1 MASLNGQYDPDA
13 GVPGVYEVFPAGP
26 QPLEVIESDIVPTS
40 AGTGKLLKFKIRVTE
55 GEQADRLIFGQFNL
69 VNPNPVA
76 TKIGQEEFR
85 ALREV
90 VGVLE
95 PEDTQDLHFKQFIG
109 YVKITPRK
117 LKKGSTDDYYEAK
130 NEVDWGKTYKIFTDG
145 VDSVAAPPAANDNT
159 PPANDNVKA
168 PAADKAKAAPAKA
181 GATKAPWPR
190 KAA

>member
-13 GVPGVYEVFPAGP
+13 GVPGTYEVFAAGP
-26 QPLEVIESDIVPTS
+26 QSLEVVESDIVPTK
-40 AGTGKLLKFKIRVTE
+40 AGTGKLLKYKVRVTE
-55 GEQADRLIFGQFNL
+55 GELTDRFVFGQFNL

-109 YVKITPRK
+109 FVKITPA
-117 LKKGSTDDYYEAK
+117 KGDYAAK

-145 VDSVAAPPAANDNT
+145 VDSVAAPAAANDNAA
-159 PPANDNVKA
+159 PANDNVK
-168 PAADKAKAAPAKA
+168 PAAAAKPAAAKA
-181 GATKAPWPR
+181 GAAKAPWPR
-190 KAA
+190 K